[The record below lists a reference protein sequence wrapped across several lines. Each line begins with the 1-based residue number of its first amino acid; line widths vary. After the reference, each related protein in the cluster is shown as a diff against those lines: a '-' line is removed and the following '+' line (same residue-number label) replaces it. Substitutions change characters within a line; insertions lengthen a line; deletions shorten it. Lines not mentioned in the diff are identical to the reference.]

1 MLILQKNLQIYFLIT
16 FCTCYNIIDQH
27 SKNQKPKQIW
37 KLFLLP
43 PWKEFQQK
51 NWKFWKQKQELWGDN
66 RQWKRLLQCEVKWS
80 EVKWHLYLKRVNTW
94 QFWPKLINLLPSVNI
109 KSIIILQ
116 CHYKKIK
123 IYIYEKI
130 LTI

>member
-51 NWKFWKQKQELWGDN
+51 NWKF
-66 RQWKRLLQCEVKWS
+66 
-80 EVKWHLYLKRVNTW
+80 
-94 QFWPKLINLLPSVNI
+94 
-109 KSIIILQ
+109 
-116 CHYKKIK
+116 
-123 IYIYEKI
+123 
-130 LTI
+130 

>member
-80 EVKWHLYLKRVNTW
+80 EVTPIFKEGKHMTVLT
-94 QFWPKLINLLPSVNI
+94 QTDKLVAFS
-109 KSIIILQ
+109 K
-116 CHYKKIK
+116 HK
-123 IYIYEKI
+123 IYNNFTMS
-130 LTI
+130 L